1 MRSGVW
7 SLLRCGATSS
17 RTPAGVACY
26 SLTSGKRASCARGA
40 TDATSRERL
49 GKRPVNC
56 GGRGRV
62 PSPASHRPLTGLSPD
77 RGVPLPDRVV
87 AGPAQ
92 GVQNGGGGGTSARG
106 PGFRSGFFP
115 PSQGGAVPR
124 LAGRHLLFLP
134 RPPHAPQRL

>member
-1 MRSGVW
+1 MRSGVR
-7 SLLRCGATSS
+7 SLLRCGAMSS

-92 GVQNGGGGGTSARG
+92 GVQNGGAGGVGRAAWRG
-106 PGFRSGFFP
+106 RGEISG
-115 PSQGGAVPR
+115 V
-124 LAGRHLLFLP
+124 AGLFKKKKKKK
-134 RPPHAPQRL
+134 REVRQEIMQ